1 MQKLC
6 SDRNIDCASTKVSNK
21 ILSEFRIRH
30 NFQGMFEIRNNMY
43 PKPER
48 AAVMFKN
55 KKKK

>member
-55 KKKK
+55 K